1 MLPRLFIYY
10 GRKHRIAP
18 LYDQPRHPLVIEP
31 FAGAAAYS
39 MFHLAT
45 IERVLLIE
53 KDERVATL
61 WERLLAMEPE
71 DVMKIPVPR
80 SGDDTSDFLLMTAA
94 ASNGVAQ
101 SRRMTVTDRMPKCI
115 RAMLARIASILP
127 EAKRKVTVVCG
138 DYSDAPDVEATW
150 FIDPP
155 YQVTVPP
162 GGTSRPQGM
171 GYARGCR
178 SVDLDYEALAG
189 WCQSRRGQV
198 LVCEQAGAT
207 WLPFRSVGVSF
218 DSANRPLRE
227 VAWRN
232 AGRETPLVNPS
243 GAGAS
248 RLERLS
254 RASTAGVVPG
264 GPLPE
269 LS

>member
-1 MLPRLFIYY
+1 M
-10 GRKHRIAP
+10 AP
-18 LYDQPRHPLVIEP
+18 LYDEPRHPLVIEP

-39 MFHLAT
+39 MFHLAA
-45 IERVLLIE
+45 IEHVWLIE
-53 KDERVATL
+53 KDERVAAL

-71 DVMKIPVPR
+71 DVLKIRVPR
-80 SGDDTSDFLLMTAA
+80 SGDDISDFLLMTAA

-115 RAMLARIASILP
+115 RAMLARIAEILP

-138 DYSDAPDVEATW
+138 DYRDAPDVEATW

-178 SVDLDYEALAG
+178 SLDLDYDALG
-189 WCQSRRGQV
+189 DWCRSRQGQV

-207 WLPFRSVGVSF
+207 WLPFRPVGLSF

-227 VAWRN
+227 VAWTNGSGSRSV
-232 AGRETPLVNPS
+232 ALPS
-243 GAGAS
+243 GRGPS
-248 RLERLS
+248 RFERLS
-254 RASTAGVVPG
+254 RTGLDGLVPG
-264 GPLPE
+264 CPIPE
-269 LS
+269 QG